1 MTVSTQPQPRA
12 SLDDRAPLIDLL
24 ARAASTVAIF
34 GAGHAGELAFRALS
48 RDARIVAFVDNGEAK
63 WGSRV
68 CGVRVVSPAELQV
81 AWPDTV
87 VVASQAAPA
96 IVAQLDRLGL
106 PRHRIHVYA
115 PAADDVGQAQFQ
127 TAVEDLRAEITSL
140 LGFAPDAGPALR
152 LVIFGAGAG
161 GREAWTRCRSRHR
174 IVGFADNDPAK
185 IGTSLFDLP
194 VLAPATLPA
203 TTFDRVVVGSMYF
216 DPIAEQLVRLGVAR
230 DRICTVDDVLR
241 AGGVQ

>member
-1 MTVSTQPQPRA
+1 MTVSTQPLPR
-12 SLDDRAPLIDLL
+12 SLDDRAPLTDLFT
-24 ARAASTVAIF
+24 RAGSSVAIF
-34 GAGHAGELAFRALS
+34 GAGLAGQLAYRALS

-68 CGVRVVSPAELQV
+68 CGVRVVSPADLQA

-96 IVAQLDRLGL
+96 IIAQLEGLGL

-115 PAADDVGQAQFQ
+115 PTADDVNQGNFQ
-127 TAVEDLRAEITSL
+127 TAVDDLRAEITAL
-140 LGFAPDAGPALR
+140 LGFAGDTGPALR

-174 IVGFADNDPAK
+174 VIGFADNDPAR

-194 VLAPATLPA
+194 ILAPATLPA
-203 TTFDRVVVGSMYF
+203 TPFDRIVIGSIHF
-216 DPIAEQLVRLGVAR
+216 DAIAEQLVRLGVAR